1 MLLMIDNYDSFV
13 YNLVRYFE
21 ELGEEI
27 KVVRN
32 DKITIKEIK
41 EMNID
46 GIVISPGPK
55 SPKEAGISME
65 IIDNF
70 KGELP
75 ILGIC
80 LGHQCIGQYFNANVR
95 KGKEPVHGKMFYIN
109 LAALLRKGD
118 DLLFPK
124 EYQCDIRMR
133 FPIMEIEGYS
143 TQMILDLE
151 STIDEQL
158 RSRLIE
164 NIINISIPIL
174 QKLES
179 IDGIIELYGEKPE
192 LNNIYPF
199 SSILY
204 RKEMN
209 NKLKAI

>member
-109 LAALLRKGD
+109 HNEELQVKH
-118 DLLFPK
+118 K
-124 EYQCDIRMR
+124 MR
-133 FPIMEIEGYS
+133 
-143 TQMILDLE
+143 
-151 STIDEQL
+151 
-158 RSRLIE
+158 
-164 NIINISIPIL
+164 
-174 QKLES
+174 
-179 IDGIIELYGEKPE
+179 
-192 LNNIYPF
+192 
-199 SSILY
+199 
-204 RKEMN
+204 
-209 NKLKAI
+209 

>member
-109 LAALLRKGD
+109 HNEEG
-118 DLLFPK
+118 LFENVKNPIRVTRYHSLIVDKDNLPSCLEITSETQDEVIMGIKHK
-124 EYQCDIRMR
+124 EY
-133 FPIMEIEGYS
+133 EIHGV
-143 TQMILDLE
+143 QFH
-151 STIDEQL
+151 
-158 RSRLIE
+158 
-164 NIINISIPIL
+164 
-174 QKLES
+174 
-179 IDGIIELYGEKPE
+179 PE
-192 LNNIYPF
+192 AEIT
-199 SSILY
+199 
-204 RKEMN
+204 E
-209 NKLKAI
+209 A

>member
-75 ILGIC
+75 I
-80 LGHQCIGQYFNANVR
+80 
-95 KGKEPVHGKMFYIN
+95 
-109 LAALLRKGD
+109 
-118 DLLFPK
+118 
-124 EYQCDIRMR
+124 
-133 FPIMEIEGYS
+133 
-143 TQMILDLE
+143 
-151 STIDEQL
+151 
-158 RSRLIE
+158 
-164 NIINISIPIL
+164 
-174 QKLES
+174 
-179 IDGIIELYGEKPE
+179 
-192 LNNIYPF
+192 
-199 SSILY
+199 
-204 RKEMN
+204 
-209 NKLKAI
+209 

>member
-55 SPKEAGISME
+55 SPKQAGISME

-70 KGELP
+70 KGESP

-80 LGHQCIGQYFNANVR
+80 
-95 KGKEPVHGKMFYIN
+95 
-109 LAALLRKGD
+109 
-118 DLLFPK
+118 
-124 EYQCDIRMR
+124 
-133 FPIMEIEGYS
+133 
-143 TQMILDLE
+143 
-151 STIDEQL
+151 
-158 RSRLIE
+158 
-164 NIINISIPIL
+164 
-174 QKLES
+174 
-179 IDGIIELYGEKPE
+179 
-192 LNNIYPF
+192 
-199 SSILY
+199 
-204 RKEMN
+204 
-209 NKLKAI
+209 

>member
-109 LAALLRKGD
+109 HNEEG
-118 DLLFPK
+118 LFENVKNP
-124 EYQCDIRMR
+124 IRVTR
-133 FPIMEIEGYS
+133 YHS
-143 TQMILDLE
+143 
-151 STIDEQL
+151 
-158 RSRLIE
+158 LI
-164 NIINISIPIL
+164 
-174 QKLES
+174 
-179 IDGIIELYGEKPE
+179 
-192 LNNIYPF
+192 
-199 SSILY
+199 
-204 RKEMN
+204 
-209 NKLKAI
+209 

>member
-109 LAALLRKGD
+109 HNEEG
-118 DLLFPK
+118 LFENVKNP
-124 EYQCDIRMR
+124 IRVTR
-133 FPIMEIEGYS
+133 YHSLIVDKDNLPSCLEITSETQDEVIM
-143 TQMILDLE
+143 
-151 STIDEQL
+151 
-158 RSRLIE
+158 
-164 NIINISIPIL
+164 
-174 QKLES
+174 
-179 IDGIIELYGEKPE
+179 GIKH
-192 LNNIYPF
+192 
-199 SSILY
+199 
-204 RKEMN
+204 K
-209 NKLKAI
+209 

>member
-109 LAALLRKGD
+109 HNEEG
-118 DLLFPK
+118 LFENVKNP
-124 EYQCDIRMR
+124 IRVTR
-133 FPIMEIEGYS
+133 YHSLIVDKDNLPSCLEITSETQDEVIM
-143 TQMILDLE
+143 
-151 STIDEQL
+151 
-158 RSRLIE
+158 
-164 NIINISIPIL
+164 
-174 QKLES
+174 
-179 IDGIIELYGEKPE
+179 GIKH
-192 LNNIYPF
+192 
-199 SSILY
+199 
-204 RKEMN
+204 
-209 NKLKAI
+209 KAVSYTHLTLPTN

>member
-109 LAALLRKGD
+109 HNEEG
-118 DLLFPK
+118 LFENVKNPIRVTRYHSLIVDKDNLPSCLEITSETQDEVIMGIKHK
-124 EYQCDIRMR
+124 EY
-133 FPIMEIEGYS
+133 EIHGV
-143 TQMILDLE
+143 QFH
-151 STIDEQL
+151 
-158 RSRLIE
+158 
-164 NIINISIPIL
+164 
-174 QKLES
+174 
-179 IDGIIELYGEKPE
+179 PE
-192 LNNIYPF
+192 
-199 SSILY
+199 
-204 RKEMN
+204 
-209 NKLKAI
+209 A